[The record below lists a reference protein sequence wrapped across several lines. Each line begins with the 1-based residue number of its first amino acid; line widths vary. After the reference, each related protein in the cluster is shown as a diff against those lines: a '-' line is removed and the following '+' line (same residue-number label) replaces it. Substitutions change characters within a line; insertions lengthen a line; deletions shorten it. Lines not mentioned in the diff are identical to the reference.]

1 MTANRIFLEKYGRR
15 IEDVVGKTC
24 HGVFYGTATCPNHSC
39 PFAKVLAEKKGQSI
53 LRSHF
58 SLTGKKIWEERVFS
72 PILDENDE
80 VAYVMESVRDITR
93 LKTLE
98 KVLRKTQLFFEKL
111 IQSSAMAIVAADS
124 FGEILLMNPMA
135 EELFGYVAEYAMHH
149 IPTDK
154 LYPSGVAKEIMK
166 QLRTEKHGNKGK
178 VAGIRTTIN

>member
-1 MTANRIFLEKYGRR
+1 MSNSILEETGWRLRVFDSLSFPTLILKPNKIILTANRIFLEKYGRR

-111 IQSSAMAIVAADS
+111 IFID
-124 FGEILLMNPMA
+124 FG
-135 EELFGYVAEYAMHH
+135 
-149 IPTDK
+149 
-154 LYPSGVAKEIMK
+154 
-166 QLRTEKHGNKGK
+166 
-178 VAGIRTTIN
+178 